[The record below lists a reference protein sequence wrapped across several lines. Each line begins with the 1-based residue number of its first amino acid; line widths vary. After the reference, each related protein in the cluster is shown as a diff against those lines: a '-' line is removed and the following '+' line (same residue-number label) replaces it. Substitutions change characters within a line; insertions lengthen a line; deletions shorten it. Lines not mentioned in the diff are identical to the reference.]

1 MLPRIAR
8 RYCDGGMHM
17 RENYWA
23 RRRLSRRSVLKA
35 SAAGAV
41 GAGALV
47 AVGCG
52 DDDDDDDEPVEPEPT
67 AEATPVAT
75 PEPTE
80 PPMAGPVDGSFFSQ
94 YTGISGTTLDLH
106 RELYRSNVYVS
117 GQAYNNLLKF
127 TDMDNF
133 VISGEI
139 ARGLP
144 EQPDELTYIFTIRD
158 DVNYHNKA
166 PANGRAM
173 TMDDVRW
180 NIERQRSST
189 RADGTEDTTFFR
201 HPLIY
206 KNIENT
212 DYTDETNFTITMNSP
227 QVTWLGDMT
236 DEFNSI
242 LYPEIGE
249 KLEDE
254 NEFGVFF
261 FYYLVCTVIFM
272 F

>member
-1 MLPRIAR
+1 
-8 RYCDGGMHM
+8 M
-17 RENYWA
+17 RENYWT
-23 RRRLSRRSVLKA
+23 RRRFSRRAVLKA

-52 DDDDDDDEPVEPEPT
+52 DDDDDDDAVAPAATQAAATQAAAATEAAATEAAAQE
-67 AEATPVAT
+67 AEATEAAAAQEAQAT
-75 PEPTE
+75 EAAAAQMGPT
-80 PPMAGPVDGSFFSQ
+80 DGSFFSQ
-94 YTGISGTTLDLH
+94 YNGLYGTTLDLH
-106 RELYRSNVYVS
+106 RELYRQIAYTAGN
-117 GQAYNNLLKF
+117 AYNNLLKF

-144 EQPDELTYIFTIRD
+144 EQPDEVTYLFTIRD

-166 PANGRAM
+166 PANGRAV
-173 TMDDVRW
+173 TMDDIRW

-206 KNIENT
+206 KNISDV
-212 DYTDETNFTITMNSP
+212 DYVDGTNFTVTMGSP
-227 QVTWLGDMT
+227 QVT
-236 DEFNSI
+236 
-242 LYPEIGE
+242 
-249 KLEDE
+249 
-254 NEFGVFF
+254 
-261 FYYLVCTVIFM
+261 
-272 F
+272 